1 MLLPLPNAQDELG
14 YLSHALW
21 PLYAVHP
28 DFLIPFRAP
37 EGPDMINIG
46 NTVGTNIAGIIPSYS
61 HESLTRP

>member
-1 MLLPLPNAQDELG
+1 MIANMLLPLPNAQDELG
-14 YLSHALW
+14 YL
-21 PLYAVHP
+21 HP